1 VSVGMAAPRSVYAC
15 DPDRSRGRLFAEPP
29 SKTRSPFRRDCDR
42 VIHSTAFRRLK
53 HKTQVFVFHEGDHYR
68 TRLTH
73 SLEVAQIARALARQ
87 LGLDEDLTE
96 TLALAHDLGHPPFGH
111 AGERALDGC
120 LKAHGGFDHNAQ
132 SLRVVASL
140 EHRYP
145 GFDGLNLTWESIE
158 GIVKHNG
165 PLIERSG
172 AAVGRYRDHGIPSG
186 ISDYNRIYDLELWSF
201 ASLEAQVAAIADD
214 IAYDAHDIDDGLRA
228 NLFTVDDLKAMPLT
242 AAMIANIAK
251 DYPDLDDARRGA
263 ELVRELISYLI
274 GAVIAEAR
282 RRLETARPNSVEAVR
297 GHGGAL
303 ITFAPEAAQA
313 EADIKSFLT
322 QRMYRHPRVMDVM
335 NDAEQI
341 LSDLFTRYQETPASL
356 PPEWRPPDG
365 KDSDS
370 ERARRIGNFI
380 AGMTDRFA
388 MTEHQRLFDS
398 TPDLRYAAA

>member
-1 VSVGMAAPRSVYAC
+1 MAAPRSAYAC

-29 SKTRSPFRRDCDR
+29 SRTRSPFRRDCDR

-53 HKTQVFVFHEGDHYR
+53 YKTQVFVFHEGDHYR

-73 SLEVAQIARALARQ
+73 TLEVAQIARALARQ

-111 AGERALDGC
+111 AGERALDAC
-120 LKAHGGFDHNAQ
+120 LQAHGGFDHNAQ
-132 SLRVVASL
+132 SLRVVTSL

-145 GFDGLNLTWESIE
+145 GFDGLNLTWESLE

-165 PLIERSG
+165 PLTERSG
-172 AAVGRYRDHGIPSG
+172 TAVGRYRGHGIPSG
-186 ISDYNRIYDLELWSF
+186 ISEYTGTYDLELWSF

-228 NLFTVDDLKAMPLT
+228 GLFGIDDLKVMPLT
-242 AAMIANIAK
+242 AEMIADIARH
-251 DYPDLDDARRGA
+251 YPGLDDIRRGA

-274 GAVIAEAR
+274 GAVVLEAG
-282 RRLETARPNSVEAVR
+282 RRLELAQPKSVDDVR
-297 GHGGAL
+297 NHGEVL
-303 ITFAPEAAQA
+303 IAFPAAAAQA
-313 EADIKSFLT
+313 EAEIKAFLK
-322 QRMYRHPRVMDVM
+322 QRMYRHPRVMRVM
-335 NDAEQI
+335 GEAEQI
-341 LSDLFTRYQETPASL
+341 LFELFARYQTKPADLPAEWLPHGGESET
-356 PPEWRPPDG
+356 ET
-365 KDSDS
+365 

-388 MTEHQRLFDS
+388 LTEHQRLFDS
-398 TPDLRYAAA
+398 TPDLR

>member
-1 VSVGMAAPRSVYAC
+1 MAAPRSVFAC

-29 SKTRSPFRRDCDR
+29 SRTRSPFRRDCDR

-73 SLEVAQIARALARQ
+73 TLEVAQIARALARQ

-111 AGERALDGC
+111 AGERALDAC
-120 LKAHGGFDHNAQ
+120 LQAHGGFDHNAQ
-132 SLRVVASL
+132 TLRVVTSL

-145 GFDGLNLTWESIE
+145 DFDGLNLTWESLE

-165 PLIERSG
+165 PLTERNG
-172 AAVGRYRDHGIPSG
+172 AAVGRYRDHGVPVG
-186 ISDYNRIYDLELWSF
+186 VSDYVKTYDLELWSF

-228 NLFTVDDLKAMPLT
+228 GLFGVDDLKCMPLT
-242 AAMIANIAK
+242 AEMIAEIARH
-251 DYPDLDDARRGA
+251 YPALDDIRRGA

-274 GAVIAEAR
+274 GAVIAETQ
-282 RRLETARPNSVEAVR
+282 RRLDLASPKSVDDVR
-297 GHGGAL
+297 NHGEMLVAFPAGV
-303 ITFAPEAAQA
+303 AQA
-313 EADIKSFLT
+313 EADIKSFLK
-322 QRMYRHPRVMDVM
+322 QHMYRHSRVMRVM
-335 NDAEQI
+335 GEAEAI
-341 LSDLFTRYQETPASL
+341 LFDLFARYQKVPGDL
-356 PPEWRPPDG
+356 PPEWLPPG
-365 KDSDS
+365 AEAETET

-398 TPDLRYAAA
+398 TPDLR

>member
-1 VSVGMAAPRSVYAC
+1 VSVGMAAPRALYAC
-15 DPDRSRGRLFAEPP
+15 DPERSRGRLFAEPP

-73 SLEVAQIARALARQ
+73 TLEVAQIARALARQ

-111 AGERALDGC
+111 AGERALDKC
-120 LKAHGGFDHNAQ
+120 LQAHGGFDHNAQ
-132 SLRVVASL
+132 TLRVVTAL

-145 GFDGLNLTWESIE
+145 EFDGLNLTWESLE

-165 PLIERSG
+165 PLTERSG
-172 AAVGRYRDHGIPSG
+172 APAGHHGESGIPVG
-186 ISDYNRIYDLELWSF
+186 IADFDRKFDLELWSF
-201 ASLEAQVAAIADD
+201 ASLEAQVAAFADD

-228 NLFTVDDLKAMPLT
+228 GLFGIDDLKVMPLT
-242 AAMIANIAK
+242 NTIIADIGTH
-251 DYPDLDDARRGA
+251 YPDLDDVRRGA

-274 GAVIAEAR
+274 GAVVSETQK
-282 RRLETARPNSVEAVR
+282 RL
-297 GHGGAL
+297 
-303 ITFAPEAAQA
+303 EAAQPQSA
-313 EADIKSFLT
+313 QDVRLYHQPMVAFPASVGQEEAAIKAFLK
-322 QRMYRHPRVMDVM
+322 QRMYRHARVMRVM
-335 NDAEQI
+335 GEAEGI
-341 LSDLFTRYQETPASL
+341 LFDLFARYLTSPGDLPA
-356 PPEWRPPDG
+356 EWVEGSERESEG
-365 KDSDS
+365 

-388 MTEHQRLFDS
+388 LVEHQRLFDS
-398 TPDLRYAAA
+398 TPDLR

>member
-1 VSVGMAAPRSVYAC
+1 MSVGMAAPRALYAC
-15 DPDRSRGRLFAEPP
+15 DPDRSRGRLFSEPP
-29 SKTRSPFRRDCDR
+29 SKTRSAFRRDCDR

-111 AGERALDGC
+111 AGERALDKC
-120 LKAHGGFDHNAQ
+120 LIAYGGFDHNAQ
-132 SLRVVASL
+132 TLRVLTAL

-145 GFDGLNLTWESIE
+145 EFDGLNLTWESLE

-165 PLIERSG
+165 PLAERSG
-172 AAVGRYRDHGIPSG
+172 APAGRYIESGVPVG
-186 ISDYNRIYDLELWSF
+186 ISDYNRKYDLELWSF
-201 ASLEAQVAAIADD
+201 ASLEAQVAAFADD

-228 NLFTVDDLKAMPLT
+228 GLFEVDDLKAVPLIGEI
-242 AAMIANIAK
+242 IAEIDAH
-251 DYPDLDDARRGA
+251 YPALDDIRRGA

-274 GAVIAEAR
+274 SAVFSEAGKRLAAAKPQSADDVRHFHQPLIAFPADVAREEA
-282 RRLETARPNSVEAVR
+282 E
-297 GHGGAL
+297 
-303 ITFAPEAAQA
+303 IKTFLKA
-313 EADIKSFLT
+313 
-322 QRMYRHPRVMDVM
+322 RMYRHKRVMRVM
-335 NDAEQI
+335 GEAEQI
-341 LSDLFTRYQETPASL
+341 LFDLFARYQQSPGDL
-356 PPEWRPPDG
+356 PPEWVEG
-365 KDSDS
+365 KESETAA

-388 MTEHQRLFDS
+388 LIEHQRLFDS
-398 TPDLRYAAA
+398 TPDLR

>member
-1 VSVGMAAPRSVYAC
+1 MAAPRSVFAC

-96 TLALAHDLGHPPFGH
+96 ALALAHDLGHPPFGH
-111 AGERALDGC
+111 AGERALNAC
-120 LKAHGGFDHNAQ
+120 LQAHGGFDHNAQ
-132 SLRVVASL
+132 TLRVVTSL

-145 GFDGLNLTWESIE
+145 DFDGLNLTWETLE

-165 PLIERSG
+165 PLMERSG
-172 AAVGRYRDHGIPSG
+172 APVGRYREHGISAG
-186 ISDYNRIYDLELWSF
+186 ISEYNRTHDLELWSF
-201 ASLEAQVAAIADD
+201 ASLEAQAAAIADD

-228 NLFTVDDLKAMPLT
+228 GLFTVDDLKIIPL
-242 AAMIANIAK
+242 AAEMIADIARH
-251 DYPDLDDARRGA
+251 YPGLDDDRRGA
-263 ELVRELISYLI
+263 ELVRELISRLI
-274 GAVIAEAR
+274 GSVVSEAR
-282 RRLETARPNSVEAVR
+282 RRLDAARPKSVDDVRSHGEVLIAFSADVGEA
-297 GHGGAL
+297 
-303 ITFAPEAAQA
+303 EAA
-313 EADIKSFLT
+313 IKSFLKL
-322 QRMYRHPRVMDVM
+322 RMYRHSRVMRVM
-335 NDAEQI
+335 GDAEQI
-341 LSDLFTRYQETPASL
+341 LFDLFARYQKVPDDL

-365 KDSDS
+365 TDS
-370 ERARRIGNFI
+370 ETDRARRIGNFI

-388 MTEHQRLFDS
+388 LTEHQRLFDS
-398 TPDLRYAAA
+398 TPDLR